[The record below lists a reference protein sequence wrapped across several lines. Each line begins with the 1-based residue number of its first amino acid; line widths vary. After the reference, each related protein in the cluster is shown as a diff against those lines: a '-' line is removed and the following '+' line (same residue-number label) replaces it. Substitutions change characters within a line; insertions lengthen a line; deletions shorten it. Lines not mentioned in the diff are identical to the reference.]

1 MRMTTSRSPVI
12 AGVLTATLAIPPG
25 VLVRAQTQ
33 TAKPATPT
41 QTTTPTQTSKPA
53 PATAKPTTSQAKPA
67 NTGSP
72 PAGTNADTG
81 WPRTV
86 TLPSG
91 TALWYQPQVESWTG
105 QKQMIAWSAVAYTL
119 KGATQAALGTI
130 KLEGD
135 TRVALD
141 DRLVGIEFTITEYN
155 FPSLKT
161 DQVKRLVSEV
171 QALPNHERVLDL
183 DRLMAYI
190 ADSPLQVKNTEG
202 LKADPPKIYS
212 AAAPAILVNLDGEAI
227 WSPIKEVDLKYA
239 VNTNWDLFE
248 HGPTKTYYLRY
259 NESWLQATTITG
271 PWAAVTKLPDS
282 FKKLPLDDNWK
293 DVKAAVPGKS
303 LNAKT
308 LPKVF
313 VSIEPAELIVIE
325 GPIAY
330 KAVEGVPNLLWVS
343 NSEADVFR
351 MGKTGDFYFLVA
363 GRWFKAAS
371 LDGPWTFATPTL
383 PEEFKKIPV
392 EHERSRVLV
401 SVPGTPQATEA
412 ILLAQIPRTAR
423 VNKKQLKAPEV
434 IYQGKPEFKPV
445 EGAAKGV
452 ETAVNTDKDIIKYG
466 DLYYMCFQGV
476 WFMSRSPE
484 GPWEVASSIPEQIYT
499 IPTSSSSHHVTYVTI
514 EDDDD
519 EWVTFAYVAAYT
531 GIMIGWGCVMWGSG
545 WYYPPYRWGG
555 YGYYPYPHTYGMG
568 AWYNPYTGAYGR
580 GYGAYGPY
588 GGVSMGARYNPR
600 TGTYSRGATAYG
612 PYGSRSYGEAYN
624 PRTGTYGQ
632 TRQGSNVY
640 GNWGSSSVQRGDNW
654 AQTAHVENYRKGTST
669 AGIRT
674 SEGGAAIT
682 REGRTGNQTTVG
694 RTQGGDVYAG
704 RDGNVYR
711 KTEGGGWEASNGS
724 GGWNPVDTP
733 DRVNPTGDRTG
744 DRTTGAGASRGT
756 TGTGTTGANRPTT
769 GTTGD
774 RTTSANRPSST
785 TSSQLERDRAARS
798 SGNTRTTNRSTW
810 SSGGQ
815 SRAGA
820 GSMGRSGGGRR
831 GR

>member
-1 MRMTTSRSPVI
+1 MRMTSVRSPWI
-12 AGVLTATLAIPPG
+12 AHVLVASLVLPPG
-25 VLVRAQTQ
+25 AALRAQTQ
-33 TAKPATPT
+33 PQTTKPATT
-41 QTTTPTQTSKPA
+41 QTTKPA
-53 PATAKPTTSQAKPA
+53 TPATAKPSTQAKPA

-72 PAGTNADTG
+72 PPGTNADTG

-86 TLPSG
+86 NLKSG
-91 TALWYQPQVESWTG
+91 AAIWYQPQVESWSG
-105 QKQMIAWSAVAYTL
+105 QKQIVAWSAVSYTPT
-119 KGATQAALGTI
+119 GAKQAALGTI
-130 KLEGD
+130 KIEGA

-141 DRLVGIEFTITEYN
+141 DRVVSIEMRITQFS
-155 FPSLKT
+155 FPSLTT
-161 DQVKRLVSEV
+161 DQVKTLVADV
-171 QALPNHERVLDL
+171 QALPNNQRVIDL

-202 LKADPPKIYS
+202 LKADPPKIFS

-227 WSPIKEVDLKYA
+227 WSPIKDVDLRYA

-248 HGPTKTYYLRY
+248 HGPTKTFYLRY
-259 NESWLQATTITG
+259 NESWLQASAVNG
-271 PWAAVTKLPDS
+271 PWSPADTLPDS

-293 DVKAAVPGKS
+293 DVKAAVPGKK
-303 LNAKT
+303 LTAKAM
-308 LPKVF
+308 PKVF
-313 VSIEPAELIVIE
+313 VSLEPAELILIE
-325 GPIAY
+325 GAMAY
-330 KAVEGVPNLLWVS
+330 QPVPGAPDLFWIS
-343 NSEADVFR
+343 NTEADLFR
-351 MGKTGDFYFLVA
+351 MGRNGDFYFLVA

-383 PEEFKKIPV
+383 PEAFKKIPL
-392 EHERSRVLV
+392 EHDRSRVLA

-423 VNKKQLKAPEV
+423 VSKKDVKAPEV
-434 IYQGKPEFKPV
+434 IYQGDPQFKPI

-452 ETAVNTDKDIIKYG
+452 EQAVNTDKDIIKYG

-476 WFMSRSPE
+476 WFMSRSAT

-499 IPTSSSSHHVTYVTI
+499 IPTSSPVNHVTYVTV
-514 EDDDD
+514 EDSDD

-580 GYGAYGPY
+580 GYAAYGPY
-588 GGVSMGARYNPR
+588 GGVSMGAQYNPR

-640 GNWGSSSVQRGDNW
+640 GNWGTSSVQRGDNW
-654 AQTAHVENYRKGTST
+654 AQTAHVENYRRGTET

-674 SEGGAAIT
+674 GSGAGMVT
-682 REGRTGNQTTVG
+682 REGAGGSQTTVG
-694 RTQGGDVYAG
+694 RTAGGDVYAG

-711 KTEGGGWEASNGS
+711 KTEGGGWESSNGS

-733 DRVNPTGDRTG
+733 DRPSQTGTRDRP
-744 DRTTGAGASRGT
+744 T
-756 TGTGTTGANRPTT
+756 TGTGTGTGANRPTT
-769 GTTGD
+769 GTTS
-774 RTTSANRPSST
+774 TSRPSTPT
-785 TSSQLERDRAARS
+785 TSQLERDRAARS
-798 SGNTRTTNRSTW
+798 TGNTRTTNRSTW
-810 SSGGQ
+810 QGSGA